1 MEQKRFLKLV
11 EQPDY
16 KTNVL
21 YVDAFNSDIIK
32 ALNSL
37 VPGAASKVKKL
48 APEFAGASPRL
59 TAYKIWRFLRKH
71 GRYVRDSNE
80 AQNIRE
86 PNRFIYDTFL
96 KKNSGDCKSFTLF
109 TVSILRALGLPA
121 FIKYAG
127 YIPGL
132 EKPSH
137 VYAYTLDT
145 NGQPVIIDGCYPSFN
160 REKKFTYSQTFNTDT
175 MKVASLSS
183 PQINRE
189 KALKFYRQCSPVQ
202 KRQIRA
208 RLRTKRDLINGT
220 GEVIESQVIE
230 DVIDG
235 IPYRTVIAAR
245 KKRTPAEKKAARAKR
260 KAKTKKGLK
269 KFGTGV
275 KFIALG
281 AGRGAFL
288 ALVALNVSGW
298 ASKFVKL
305 QNTKLPNG
313 KNAFDSTVLVKW
325 KKMGG
330 LEKLLRKAIAKG
342 AKKKPLFLSKKA
354 KAKFARQMKISG
366 MELDYVGDLNV
377 LAEPISVSTIAAT
390 AVPVVAA
397 LIPVMLKAFGA
408 IGAKK
413 EVNQVASEG
422 EDLVKEQAPA
432 VEQYQEQQQEEQ
444 EQEEQQEEQEQEE
457 QQDSE
462 EIEGIY
468 AAGQF
473 SDLFANLGQ
482 VAAAGVQKLGEVIQK
497 KTKKKPK
504 LQKAIL
510 KAGQAGDDYF
520 TGAYV
525 RQSGAKK
532 KAQTASKIFPYA
544 AGAAAVAAV
553 VVLTKKSK

>member
-1 MEQKRFLKLV
+1 MERKAYLSLV
-11 EQPDY
+11 PKPNY
-16 KTNVL
+16 KTTVL
-21 YVDAFNSDIIK
+21 YSDAFNGDIIQ

-37 VPGAASKVKKL
+37 APGSENKVRDL
-48 APEFAGASPRL
+48 APKFKSDSPRK
-59 TAYKIWRFLRKH
+59 TAYKIWRFLRKN

-80 AQNIRE
+80 SQNIRE

-96 KKNSGDCKSFTLF
+96 KQNSGDCKSFTLF
-109 TVSILRALGLPA
+109 TISILRALNLPA

-145 NGQPVIIDGCYPSFN
+145 NGQPVLIDGCYPSFN
-160 REKKFTYSQTFNTDT
+160 REKKYSYSQTFNTNN

-183 PQINRE
+183 PEINRA
-189 KALKFYRQCSPVQ
+189 KAIKFYNQCSPVQ

-208 RLRTKRDLINGT
+208 RLSKKRALINGT
-220 GEVIESQVIE
+220 GEVIESEVIE

-235 IPYRTVIAAR
+235 IAAR
-245 KKRTPAEKKAARAKR
+245 KRKKKTPAQKAAAKAKR
-260 KAKTKKGLK
+260 KARTKKGLK

-288 ALVALNVSGW
+288 ALVALNVAGW
-298 ASKFVKL
+298 ASKFKKL
-305 QNTKLPNG
+305 QQTKLPNG

-325 KKMGG
+325 KKLGG
-330 LEKLLRKAIAKG
+330 LEKLLRGAIKKG
-342 AKKKPLFLSKKA
+342 EKRKPLFLSKKA
-354 KAKFARQMKISG
+354 KAKFQKAMRVSG
-366 MELDYVGDLNV
+366 LELDYIGDLN
-377 LAEPISVSTIAAT
+377 TINAIPVAAAAAA

-397 LIPVMLKAFGA
+397 LIPVLMKAFNA

-413 EVNQVASEG
+413 EVAQVASEAQ
-422 EDLVKEQAPA
+422 DLVQEQAPA
-432 VEQYQEQQQEEQ
+432 VEQYQEQQEQ
-444 EQEEQQEEQEQEE
+444 EQEEQEEQEQEE

-473 SDLFANLGQ
+473 GDLFANLGQ

>member
-1 MEQKRFLKLV
+1 MEQKRYLKLV
-11 EQPDY
+11 ERPEY

-48 APEFAGASPRL
+48 APEFAAASPRL
-59 TAYKIWRFLRKH
+59 TAYKIWRFLRKY

-80 AQNIRE
+80 SQNIRE

-96 KKNSGDCKSFTLF
+96 KQNSGDCKSFTLF

-137 VYAYTLDT
+137 VYAFTLDT

-160 REKKFTYSQTFNTDT
+160 REKKFTYSQTFNTNT

-183 PQINRE
+183 PEINRE

-208 RLRTKRDLINGT
+208 RLSKKRALINGT
-220 GEVIESQVIE
+220 SEVIESEVIE
-230 DVIDG
+230 GVIDG
-235 IPYRTVIAAR
+235 IAAR
-245 KKRTPAEKKAARAKR
+245 RKKTPAEKKAAKAKRRAKV
-260 KAKTKKGLK
+260 KKGLK

-330 LEKLLRKAIAKG
+330 LEKLLRKAINTG

-354 KAKFARQMKISG
+354 KAKFAKAMKVSG
-366 MELDYVGDLNV
+366 LELDYVGDLNV
-377 LAEPISVSTIAAT
+377 LAEPISTAAIAAT

-432 VEQYQEQQQEEQ
+432 VEQYQEQQEQ
-444 EQEEQQEEQEQEE
+444 EQQEEEE
-457 QQDSE
+457 AGEEAGENPAPDDNTAE

-468 AAGQF
+468 KGEFA
-473 SDLFANLGQ
+473 DLFSNLGQ
-482 VAAAGVQKLGEVIQK
+482 VAAAGVQKLGQVIQK

-520 TGAYV
+520 TGAYI
-525 RQSGAKK
+525 RQTGAKK
-532 KAQTASKIFPYA
+532 KAQTASKILPYA

-553 VVLTKKSK
+553 VLLTKKSK

>member
-1 MEQKRFLKLV
+1 MERKNYLQLV
-11 EQPDY
+11 ERPDY

-48 APEFAGASPRL
+48 APEFAGKTPRL

-80 AQNIRE
+80 AQNIRQ

-137 VYAYTLDT
+137 VYAFTLDT

-183 PQINRE
+183 PEINRE

-208 RLRTKRDLINGT
+208 RLSKKRALINGT
-220 GEVIESQVIE
+220 GEVIESEVIE
-230 DVIDG
+230 GVIDG
-235 IPYRTVIAAR
+235 IAAR
-245 KKRTPAEKKAARAKR
+245 KRKKKTPAEKKAAKAKRRAKV
-260 KAKTKKGLK
+260 KKGLK

-298 ASKFVKL
+298 ASKFVKM

-313 KNAFDSTVLVKW
+313 KNAFDSTVLVKCC
-325 KKMGG
+325 
-330 LEKLLRKAIAKG
+330 LLYT
-342 AKKKPLFLSKKA
+342 S
-354 KAKFARQMKISG
+354 
-366 MELDYVGDLNV
+366 D
-377 LAEPISVSTIAAT
+377 AAD
-390 AVPVVAA
+390 
-397 LIPVMLKAFGA
+397 
-408 IGAKK
+408 
-413 EVNQVASEG
+413 E
-422 EDLVKEQAPA
+422 
-432 VEQYQEQQQEEQ
+432 
-444 EQEEQQEEQEQEE
+444 
-457 QQDSE
+457 
-462 EIEGIY
+462 
-468 AAGQF
+468 
-473 SDLFANLGQ
+473 
-482 VAAAGVQKLGEVIQK
+482 
-497 KTKKKPK
+497 
-504 LQKAIL
+504 
-510 KAGQAGDDYF
+510 
-520 TGAYV
+520 
-525 RQSGAKK
+525 
-532 KAQTASKIFPYA
+532 
-544 AGAAAVAAV
+544 
-553 VVLTKKSK
+553 

>member
-1 MEQKRFLKLV
+1 MEQKAYLRLV
-11 EQPDY
+11 KKPDY

-21 YVDAFNSDIIK
+21 FTDAYNGDIIQ
-32 ALNSL
+32 ALNNL
-37 VPGAASKVKKL
+37 VPGSENKVKDL
-48 APEFAGASPRL
+48 AQKFKSDSPRK
-59 TAYKIWRFLRKH
+59 TAYKIWRFLRKN
-71 GRYVRDSNE
+71 GRYVRDTNE

-86 PNRFIYDTFL
+86 PHRFIYDTFL
-96 KKNSGDCKSFTLF
+96 KQNSGDCKSFTLF
-109 TVSILRALGLPA
+109 TVATLRALNLPA

-145 NGQPVIIDGCYPSFN
+145 NGQPVLIDGCYPSFN
-160 REKKFTYSQTFNTDT
+160 REKKYSYSQTFNTND

-183 PQINRE
+183 PEINRE

-208 RLRTKRDLINGT
+208 RLSKKRALINGT
-220 GEVIESQVIE
+220 GEVIESEVIE

-235 IPYRTVIAAR
+235 IAAR
-245 KKRTPAEKKAARAKR
+245 KRKKKTPAQKAAAKAKR
-260 KAKTKKGLK
+260 KARTKKGLK

-298 ASKFVKL
+298 ASKFIKL

-330 LEKLLRKAIAKG
+330 LEKLLRKAIETG

-354 KAKFARQMKISG
+354 KAKFAKAMKVSG
-366 MELDYVGDLNV
+366 LELDYIGDLNV
-377 LAEPISVSTIAAT
+377 LAEPISTAAIAAT

-413 EVNQVASEG
+413 EVAQVASEG

-432 VEQYQEQQQEEQ
+432 VEQYQEQQEQ
-444 EQEEQQEEQEQEE
+444 EQEEQEEQEE
-457 QQDSE
+457 QDQQEQQDNE

-468 AAGQF
+468 KGEFA
-473 SDLFANLGQ
+473 DLFSNLGQ
-482 VAAAGVQKLGEVIQK
+482 VAAAGVQKLGQVIQK
-497 KTKKKPK
+497 KTRKKPK

-525 RQSGAKK
+525 RTSGAKK
-532 KAQTASKIFPYA
+532 KAQTASKVLPYA

-553 VVLTKKSK
+553 LLLTKKGK

>member
-1 MEQKRFLKLV
+1 MERKNYLQLV
-11 EQPDY
+11 ERPDY

-48 APEFAGASPRL
+48 APEFAGKTPRL

-80 AQNIRE
+80 AQNIRQ

-137 VYAYTLDT
+137 VYAFTLDT

-160 REKKFTYSQTFNTDT
+160 REKKFTYSQTFNTDN

-183 PQINRE
+183 PEINRE
-189 KALKFYRQCSPVQ
+189 KALRFYRQCTPVQ

-208 RLRTKRDLINGT
+208 RLSKKRALINGT
-220 GEVIESQVIE
+220 GEVIESEVIE
-230 DVIDG
+230 GVIDG
-235 IPYRTVIAAR
+235 IAAR
-245 KKRTPAEKKAARAKR
+245 KRKKKTPAEKKAAKAKRRAKV
-260 KAKTKKGLK
+260 KKGLK

-298 ASKFVKL
+298 ASKFKKL
-305 QNTKLPNG
+305 QETKLPNG
-313 KNAFDSTVLVKW
+313 KNAFDSTILVKW
-325 KKMGG
+325 KKLGG
-330 LEKLLRKAIAKG
+330 LEKLLRGAIKKG
-342 AKKKPLFLSKKA
+342 EKRKPLFLSKKA
-354 KAKFARQMKISG
+354 KAKFQKAMKVSG
-366 MELDYVGDLNV
+366 VELDYIGDLD
-377 LAEPISVSTIAAT
+377 TINAIPVAAAAAA

-397 LIPVMLKAFGA
+397 LIPVLMKAFNA

-413 EVNQVASEG
+413 EVAQVASEAQ
-422 EDLVKEQAPA
+422 ELVKEQAPA
-432 VEQYQEQQQEEQ
+432 VEQYQEQQEQEQEQEEQ
-444 EQEEQQEEQEQEE
+444 EQEEQEEQEQQE

-468 AAGQF
+468 NAGAF
-473 SDLFANLGQ
+473 GELFANLGQ

-525 RQSGAKK
+525 RTSGAKK
-532 KAQTASKIFPYA
+532 KAQTASKVLPYA

>member
-1 MEQKRFLKLV
+1 MEEKRYLKLV
-11 EQPDY
+11 ERPDY

-37 VPGAASKVKKL
+37 VPGAAAKVKKL
-48 APEFAGASPRL
+48 APEFAGATPRQ
-59 TAYKIWRFLRKH
+59 TAYKIWRFLRKS

-80 AQNIRE
+80 SQNIRE

-96 KKNSGDCKSFTLF
+96 KQNSGDCKSFTLF
-109 TVSILRALGLPA
+109 TISILRALNLPA

-137 VYAYTLDT
+137 VYAFTLDT

-160 REKKFTYSQTFNTDT
+160 REKKFTFSQTFNTDT

-183 PQINRE
+183 PDINRK
-189 KALKFYRQCSPVQ
+189 KALNFYKQCTPMQ

-208 RLRTKRDLINGT
+208 RLSKKRALINGT
-220 GEVIESQVIE
+220 SEVIESEVVE
-230 DVIDG
+230 GVIDG
-235 IPYRTVIAAR
+235 IAAR
-245 KKRTPAEKKAARAKR
+245 KKRTPQQKAERKAKR
-260 KAKTKKGLK
+260 KARVKKGLK

-330 LEKLLRKAIAKG
+330 LEKLLRKAIATG

-354 KAKFARQMKISG
+354 KAKFAKAMKVSG
-366 MELDYVGDLNV
+366 LELDYVGDLNI
-377 LAEPISVSTIAAT
+377 LAEPISTAAIAAT

-432 VEQYQEQQQEEQ
+432 VEQYQEQQ
-444 EQEEQQEEQEQEE
+444 EQQEEEE
-457 QQDSE
+457 AGEEAGENPAPDDNTAE

-468 AAGQF
+468 KGEFA
-473 SDLFANLGQ
+473 DLFSNLGQ
-482 VAAAGVQKLGEVIQK
+482 VAAAGVQKLGQVIQK

-520 TGAYV
+520 TGVYV
-525 RQSGAKK
+525 RQTGAKK
-532 KAQTASKIFPYA
+532 KAQTASKVLPYA

-553 VVLTKKSK
+553 VLLSKKSK